1 MVEMTGWLSSVVAA
15 WCRENDRFER
25 VYPVER
31 IVLAPS
37 LPRVDVLSFP
47 RSREKVVESLKV
59 ARRQAAPARP
69 GQPSRGSVGPVMPSE
84 KQERVMAELAGPL
97 RVMKIAIQ
105 TAKIAYP
112 DYERE
117 SGTKW
122 PDKHLDPAEAQLF
135 AFAALRALDG
145 AGFDIVPKKDKPDAD
160 RP

>member
-1 MVEMTGWLSSVVAA
+1 MALESESTQAIALGSTRCDPEVPLLNVAT
-15 WCRENDRFER
+15 
-25 VYPVER
+25 
-31 IVLAPS
+31 
-37 LPRVDVLSFP
+37 
-47 RSREKVVESLKV
+47 
-59 ARRQAAPARP
+59 PARP
-69 GQPSRGSVGPVMPSE
+69 GQPSRGSVGPAIPSG
-84 KQERVMAELAGPL
+84 KQESVMAELAGPL

>member
-1 MVEMTGWLSSVVAA
+1 
-15 WCRENDRFER
+15 
-25 VYPVER
+25 
-31 IVLAPS
+31 
-37 LPRVDVLSFP
+37 
-47 RSREKVVESLKV
+47 
-59 ARRQAAPARP
+59 
-69 GQPSRGSVGPVMPSE
+69 MPSE

-145 AGFDIVPKKDKPDAD
+145 AGFDTSQRKISPMPTGPKGEKRTADVLGQRRFKPFH
-160 RP
+160 

>member
-1 MVEMTGWLSSVVAA
+1 
-15 WCRENDRFER
+15 
-25 VYPVER
+25 
-31 IVLAPS
+31 
-37 LPRVDVLSFP
+37 
-47 RSREKVVESLKV
+47 
-59 ARRQAAPARP
+59 
-69 GQPSRGSVGPVMPSE
+69 
-84 KQERVMAELAGPL
+84 MAELAGPL

-135 AFAALRALDG
+135 AFALDG
-145 AGFDIVPKKDKPDAD
+145 AGFDFVPKKDKPDAD

>member
-1 MVEMTGWLSSVVAA
+1 
-15 WCRENDRFER
+15 
-25 VYPVER
+25 
-31 IVLAPS
+31 
-37 LPRVDVLSFP
+37 
-47 RSREKVVESLKV
+47 
-59 ARRQAAPARP
+59 
-69 GQPSRGSVGPVMPSE
+69 
-84 KQERVMAELAGPL
+84 MAELAGPL

-122 PDKHLDPAEAQLF
+122 PGEAQLF
-135 AFAALRALDG
+135 AFAALRALDR